1 MIKKEGRPVPQGL
14 AQARLKVMESLEAR
28 PDLTV
33 ILDASGNPGSR
44 LQARFRGHDGE
55 VMKIQLGTALGM
67 GMLVSV
73 AGQVDTHTGSA
84 PILGQ
89 YRVRGSRIAGIG
101 KYHAELAMETPPAEF
116 VEDPA
121 PGAQSERSASQEA
134 RPDADDADYYEV
146 LQVSRNADLDT
157 VHRIFH
163 VLAQRYHPDNRET
176 GDDRL
181 FRRVVEAHGVL
192 SHVERRAAYDV
203 RLLSQDKARL
213 KIFESLESTQGVQAE
228 IRKRKGILR
237 LLYTK
242 RLTDPAQPA
251 MRGREFVEL
260 LGCPAEHLEFSLWF
274 LRETKL
280 ILRADNNQFAITVQG
295 VEAFE
300 ADESNYARKQH
311 LKLPAPAAVSA

>member
-1 MIKKEGRPVPQGL
+1 VPQGL
-14 AQARLKVMESLEAR
+14 TQARLKVMESLEAR

-33 ILDASGNPGSR
+33 ILDASGSPGSR

-55 VMKIQLGTALGM
+55 VMKIQLATALGE

-73 AGQVDTHTGSA
+73 AGQVDTRTGLA
-84 PILGQ
+84 PVLGQ

-101 KYHAELAMETPPAEF
+101 KYHAELTMETPPAEF
-116 VEDPA
+116 VDAETERPA
-121 PGAQSERSASQEA
+121 P
-134 RPDADDADYYEV
+134 PDARLDTEDADYYEV
-146 LQVSRNADLDT
+146 LQVSRNADIDT
-157 VHRIFH
+157 IHRIFH

-192 SHVERRAAYDV
+192 SHVERRAGYDV
-203 RLLSQDKARL
+203 RLLEHAKARL
-213 KIFESLESTQGVQAE
+213 KIFDSLESTQGVQAE

-237 LLYTK
+237 LLYAK
-242 RLTDPAQPA
+242 RLTDPTQPA

-280 ILRADNNQFAITVQG
+280 IVRGDNNQFAITIQG

-300 ADESNYARKQH
+300 ADESHYARKQH
-311 LKLPAPAAVSA
+311 LKLAAPASA

>member
-1 MIKKEGRPVPQGL
+1 MPQGL

-33 ILDASGNPGSR
+33 ILDSSGSPGSR

-55 VMKIQLGTALGM
+55 VMKIQLGIALGE
-67 GMLVSV
+67 GVLVSV
-73 AGQVDTHTGSA
+73 AGQVDTRTGSA
-84 PILGQ
+84 PVLGQ

-116 VEDPA
+116 LVEEEVD
-121 PGAQSERSASQEA
+121 GAASAGKASQA
-134 RPDADDADYYEV
+134 SRTPDSRMDDEDADYYEV
-146 LQVSRNADLDT
+146 LQVSRNADTDT
-157 VHRIFH
+157 IHRIFH

-176 GDDRL
+176 GEDRL
-181 FRRVVEAHGVL
+181 FRRVVEAHNVL
-192 SHVERRAAYDV
+192 SHTERRAGYDV
-203 RLLSQDKARL
+203 RLLAQDKARL
-213 KIFESLESTQGVQAE
+213 KIFDSLESTQGVQAE

-242 RLTDPAQPA
+242 RLTDTQHPAL
-251 MRGREFVEL
+251 RGRDLVEL

-280 ILRADNNQFAITVQG
+280 ILRADNNQFEITSHG

-300 ADESNYARKQH
+300 NEESSYAKKPH
-311 LKLPAPAAVSA
+311 LKLPAPAQASA